1 MPETAQVGFILVE
14 QEALSRS
21 RQSLPVLWRRGCAC
35 TGDSSYRRKPLEQ
48 QDRKPDRRVREL
60 PLQDHARGDF
70 TGGCPREEDGTVLDA
85 QGITPAV

>member
-21 RQSLPVLWRRGCAC
+21 RQSLPVLWRRGRGRA
-35 TGDSSYRRKPLEQ
+35 GDSSHRWKPLEQ

-60 PLQDHARGDF
+60 PHQDYARGDF
-70 TGGCPREEDGTVLDA
+70 AGGCPR
-85 QGITPAV
+85 